1 MWPSSVK
8 GRPWTV
14 ASSRTAAEKASLR
27 PARRR
32 VAATRS
38 ASAWSGGAR
47 GPCRPWGRERPPAGE
62 QGRGRPR
69 ARRRPARPRAGS
81 RAGAG
86 SHPRPHRYA
95 GASPG
100 CVRRTRPRLR
110 PRPRRAGSCAR
121 RWPGRR
127 RSRRPRRRGPARSE
141 LDGGRHRLGH
151 DRGVVV
157 EQRRSRRVGRQER
170 RAAGLRLDL
179 DDGLLEEAGH
189 AALEA
194 LAATDHYGVGAELL
208 AHLGEGVGQAAGA
221 EGLGGGGGVHREGSL
236 LGSRDTT
243 GEQ

>member
-1 MWPSSVK
+1 M
-8 GRPWTV
+8 G
-14 ASSRTAAEKASLR
+14 AG
-27 PARRR
+27 
-32 VAATRS
+32 AATG
-38 ASAWSGGAR
+38 WGTKDGGGRGHGDDRHDLGRGVAR
-47 GPCRPWGRERPPAGE
+47 VRDGIHGRIGMRAHRRGAYG
-62 QGRGRPR
+62 GRGRDCGLGLGGLGR
-69 ARRRPARPRAGS
+69 ALGGGQGGGEAGG
-81 RAGAG
+81 RGVAGQ
-86 SHPRPHRYA
+86 
-95 GASPG
+95 
-100 CVRRTRPRLR
+100 
-110 PRPRRAGSCAR
+110 
-121 RWPGRR
+121 
-127 RSRRPRRRGPARSE
+127 RGSE